1 MAALRRFLPRTIFA
15 RTLIM
20 IVVPLVLLQVV
31 VAFMFYGRLWE
42 IVSRRLA
49 TGLVAHVAIVAH
61 ALENFPEDDERR
73 EWILDATMDAA
84 NLAIEFKPGAKLPPG
99 ERPEPSGTL
108 ERSLAGQLEGQ
119 VRRPFTLDA
128 WGQPRLV
135 VIVVELSDG
144 LLTVRAPRERVYTST
159 SYTVFLWMAG
169 LSLVFLVIAA
179 IFLRNQV
186 RPIRRLADA
195 ADAFGKGRDFEELTP
210 AGATEVRRATAAFV
224 AMSRRIRRFIS
235 QRTDMLSA
243 ASHDLRTPLTRMK
256 MELELLPSHVQVD
269 GLKTDI
275 ADMEQLIDRYL
286 DFIRGEGEEQPAS
299 TEIARVLEE
308 TAEAARRSRLQVTLS
323 NTVPGEAMLRPTAI
337 KRCFDNIVSNAAR
350 HAKSLEISASV
361 QGDQLTVLFDDDG
374 PGIPDDKREE
384 VFGAFVRLEASR
396 NLHTGGLGLGLTLVR
411 DVILSHGGSIQLEE
425 SPAGG
430 LRVRVRLPM

>member
-1 MAALRRFLPRTIFA
+1 MPALHRFLPRTIFA

-49 TGLVAHVAIVAH
+49 TGLVAHVAIVAN
-61 ALENFPEDDERR
+61 ALEHYPDDERR
-73 EWILDATMDAA
+73 EWIIDATVDAA
-84 NLAIEFKPGAKLPPG
+84 NLAIDFKPGAKLPPNAELDPTG
-99 ERPEPSGTL
+99 IL
-108 ERSLAGQLEGQ
+108 ERALAGQLAQ
-119 VRRPFTLDA
+119 LRRPFTLDA
-128 WGQPRLV
+128 WGQPRQV
-135 VIVVELSDG
+135 VIQVELSDG
-144 LLTVRAPRERVYTST
+144 LLTIQAPRERVYTST

-169 LSLVFLVIAA
+169 LSLVFLLIAA

-256 MELELLPSHVQVD
+256 MELELLPAHVPTE

-286 DFIRGEGEEQPAS
+286 DFIRGEGEEQA
-299 TEIARVLEE
+299 TAVDFVRVLEE
-308 TAEAARRSRLQVTLS
+308 TAEAARRSRLDVTLS
-323 NTVPGEAMLRPTAI
+323 NAVRSDVLLRPTAI

-350 HAKSLEISASV
+350 HAQSLDISASV
-361 QGDQLTVLFDDDG
+361 SGDQIVVLFDDDG
-374 PGIPDDKREE
+374 PGIPEDKREE

-411 DVILSHGGSIQLEE
+411 DVILSHGGAIQLEQ

-430 LRVRVRLPM
+430 LRVRVRLPV

>member
-1 MAALRRFLPRTIFA
+1 
-15 RTLIM
+15 M

-49 TGLVAHVAIVAH
+49 TGLVAHVALVVNAH
-61 ALENFPEDDERR
+61 EHYPDDERR
-73 EWILDATMDAA
+73 EWVIDATIDAA
-84 NLAIEFKPGAKLPPG
+84 NLAIDFKPGVKLLT
-99 ERPEPSGTL
+99 RPREEPSGIL
-108 ERSLAGQLEGQ
+108 ERALAGQMDSQ
-119 VRRPFTLDA
+119 VRRPYSMDV
-128 WGQPRLV
+128 WNQPRQ
-135 VIVVELSDG
+135 VIIEVELSDG
-144 LLTVRAPRERVYTST
+144 LLVVRAPRERVYTST
-159 SYTVFLWMAG
+159 SYTVLLWMAG

-186 RPIRRLADA
+186 RPIRRLAA
-195 ADAFGKGRDFEELTP
+195 AAEAFGKGREYEELIP

-256 MELELLPSHVQVD
+256 MELELMPPGVPIE

-286 DFIRGEGEEQPAS
+286 DFIRGEGEEQPILTSFAQ
-299 TEIARVLEE
+299 VLEE
-308 TAEAARRSRLQVTLS
+308 TAEAARRSRLAVTLINDAS
-323 NTVPGEAMLRPTAI
+323 IEIMLRPTAI

-350 HAKSLEISASV
+350 HASALEIRATSNEEH
-361 QGDQLTVLFDDDG
+361 LTVLFDDDG
-374 PGIPDDKREE
+374 PGIPEDKRED
-384 VFGAFVRLEASR
+384 VFGAFVRLETSR
-396 NLHTGGLGLGLTLVR
+396 NQGTGGLGLGLTLVR
-411 DVILSHGGSIQLEE
+411 DVVLSHGGSIALDR

-430 LRVRVRLPM
+430 LRVRIRLPV